1 MTENEKTIY
10 DCDVDKSV
18 TELNEKVQH
27 FKSVADSVAGSYTH
41 VLDDIMRDI
50 KEQIIDVEE
59 PATKTIERYFLE
71 LTNALYFI
79 GSNAENADIYTTLSK
94 LSQKESYAKSYLES
108 AIPGYSDK
116 SLKRTAAEL
125 DCIATIESVEETA
138 LAAICKATESI
149 VNTKIDG
156 AKEMVRTLSKI
167 LSVRASD
174 SQVLGSIGGKQIL
187 NESINEPFGGVM

>member
-27 FKSVADSVAGSYTH
+27 FKSVADSVASSYTH

-108 AIPGYSDK
+108 AIPGYTDK
-116 SLKRTAAEL
+116 TLKRTASEL
-125 DCIATIESVEETA
+125 DCIATIESIEETA
-138 LAAICKATESI
+138 LAAICKSTESI

-174 SQVLGSIGGKQIL
+174 SQVLGGIGGKQIL

>member
-10 DCDVDKSV
+10 DCDVDKSI
-18 TELNEKVQH
+18 TELEEKVQH
-27 FKSVADSVAGSYTH
+27 FKSVADNVANSYTH

-79 GSNAENADIYTTLSK
+79 ESNAENADIYTTLSK

-125 DCIATIESVEETA
+125 DCIATIESVEETG
-138 LAAICKATESI
+138 LAAICKSAESI
-149 VNTKIDG
+149 VNTKIDA

-167 LSVRASD
+167 LSVRTAD
-174 SQVLGSIGGKQIL
+174 FQLLGAAGGRQIL
-187 NESINEPFGGVM
+187 NEANKPFREVM